1 MDNSKRGCP
10 MQLIASADETSADL
24 HILGDISSWPW
35 DESDTSCANVVDAI
49 AALPDTVADVTV
61 HINSFGGEVAEG
73 IAIYNAL
80 KASPAHVTTVCE
92 GFACSIASVIF
103 MAGDERVMRPASLI
117 MVHNPWMS
125 ATGNSAELRRAAD
138 DLDAMAQLSK
148 TAYLTA
154 AGDSLDAETL
164 DALMD
169 AETWITPEDAVAYG
183 LATSVAAA
191 PEEGE
196 APTQSCRE
204 AVMRAL
210 TAPAQAAPDAGAIA
224 EAVAARVIEALDDRE
239 SEPAQ
244 DAAALARVEQTA
256 TADPFAALAA
266 KFKTTE

>member
-224 EAVAARVIEALDDRE
+224 EAVAARVIEALATRDP
-239 SEPAQ
+239 EPAQ
-244 DAAALARVEQTA
+244 DAAEVAGVEQTA

>member
-1 MDNSKRGCP
+1 MDNSKRTGCP
-10 MQLIASADETSADL
+10 MQLITAADETSADL

-49 AALPDTVADVTV
+49 AALPDTVGDVTV

-73 IAIYNAL
+73 VAIYNAL
-80 KASPAHVTTVCE
+80 KASPARVTTVCE

-103 MAGDERVMRPASLI
+103 MAGDERVMRPASLL

-138 DLDAMAQLSK
+138 DLDVMAQLSK

-154 AGDSLDAETL
+154 AGDALDAETL

-169 AETWITPEDAVAYG
+169 AETWIAPEDAVSYG
-183 LATSVAAA
+183 LATSVAEE
-191 PEEGE
+191 PEEVK

-210 TAPAQAAPDAGAIA
+210 VAPAQAAADADALA
-224 EAVAARVIEALDDRE
+224 DEVAARVIAALDSRE
-239 SEPAQ
+239 ASEPVAAETPAQ
-244 DAAALARVEQTA
+244 EAP
-256 TADPFAALAA
+256 ADPFAAVAA
-266 KFKTTE
+266 KFRNIE

>member
-1 MDNSKRGCP
+1 MDNIRKGCP
-10 MQLIASADETSADL
+10 MQLIASSDETSADL

-35 DESDTSCANVVDAI
+35 DESDTSYANVVDAI

-73 IAIYNAL
+73 VAIYNAL
-80 KASPAHVTTVCE
+80 KASTAHVTTVCE

-103 MAGDERVMRPASLI
+103 MAGDERVMRPASLL

-138 DLDAMAQLSK
+138 DLDVMAQLSK

-154 AGDSLDAETL
+154 AGDALDADTL

-169 AETWITPEDAVAYG
+169 AETWIAPEDAVAYG
-183 LATSVAAA
+183 LATSVAEE
-191 PEEGE
+191 PEDGE

-204 AVMRAL
+204 SVMRAL
-210 TAPAQAAPDAGAIA
+210 TAKPGDGGADAVAD
-224 EAVAARVIEALDDRE
+224 AVAARVLEALDARKAV
-239 SEPAQ
+239 SEPAGEPSQ
-244 DAAALARVEQTA
+244 PVA
-256 TADPFAALAA
+256 ADPFAAVAA
-266 KFKTTE
+266 KFRNIE

>member
-1 MDNSKRGCP
+1 MDNIRKGCP
-10 MQLIASADETSADL
+10 MQLIASSDETSADL

-73 IAIYNAL
+73 VAIYNAL
-80 KASPAHVTTVCE
+80 KAIPAHVTTVCE

-103 MAGDERVMRPASLI
+103 MAGDERVMRPASLL

-138 DLDAMAQLSK
+138 DLDVMAQLSK

-154 AGDSLDAETL
+154 AGDALDAETL

-169 AETWITPEDAVAYG
+169 AETWIAPEDAVSYG
-183 LATSVAAA
+183 LATSVAEE
-191 PEEGE
+191 PEEVE

-210 TAPAQAAPDAGAIA
+210 VAPRQAEADADALADEVVARVIDALDARDAAQAPEPVANEAPAQEAP
-224 EAVAARVIEALDDRE
+224 
-239 SEPAQ
+239 
-244 DAAALARVEQTA
+244 
-256 TADPFAALAA
+256 ADPFAAVAA
-266 KFKTTE
+266 KFRNIE

>member
-80 KASPAHVTTVCE
+80 KASPAHVTTICE

-138 DLDAMAQLSK
+138 DLDVMAQLSK

-191 PEEGE
+191 P
-196 APTQSCRE
+196 
-204 AVMRAL
+204 
-210 TAPAQAAPDAGAIA
+210 AQAAPDAGAIA
-224 EAVAARVIEALDDRE
+224 EAVAARVTEALDDRE

-244 DAAALARVEQTA
+244 DAAEVARVEQTA

>member
-35 DESDTSCANVVDAI
+35 GESDTSCANVVDAI
-49 AALPDTVADVTV
+49 AALPGTVADVTV

-73 IAIYNAL
+73 VAIYNAL
-80 KASPAHVTTVCE
+80 KAIPAHVTTVCE

-103 MAGDERVMRPASLI
+103 MAGDERVMRPASLL

-154 AGDSLDAETL
+154 AGDALDAETL

-169 AETWITPEDAVAYG
+169 AETWIAPEDAVAYG
-183 LATSVAAA
+183 LATSVAEE
-191 PEEGE
+191 PEDGE

-210 TAPAQAAPDAGAIA
+210 VAPAQAAPDAGAIA

-239 SEPAQ
+239 PEPAQ
-244 DAAALARVEQTA
+244 DAAEVARVEQTA

>member
-1 MDNSKRGCP
+1 MDNIRKGCP
-10 MQLIASADETSADL
+10 MQLIASSDETSADL

-49 AALPDTVADVTV
+49 AALPGTVGEVTV

-103 MAGDERVMRPASLI
+103 MAGDERVMRPASLL
-117 MVHNPWMS
+117 MVHNPWMT

-138 DLDAMAQLSK
+138 DLDVMAQLSK

-154 AGDSLDAETL
+154 VGDALDADTL

-169 AETWITPEDAVAYG
+169 AETWITPEEAVAYG
-183 LATSVAAA
+183 LATSVAEE
-191 PEEGE
+191 PEDGE
-196 APTQSCRE
+196 APTQSYRE
-204 AVMRAL
+204 SVMRAL
-210 TAPAQAAPDAGAIA
+210 TAIPSDGGADAIA
-224 EAVAARVIEALDDRE
+224 DAVAARVLDALDARE
-239 SEPAQ
+239 AVSEPVGKPAGEPSQ
-244 DAAALARVEQTA
+244 PVA
-256 TADPFAALAA
+256 ADPFAAVAA
-266 KFKTTE
+266 KFRNIE